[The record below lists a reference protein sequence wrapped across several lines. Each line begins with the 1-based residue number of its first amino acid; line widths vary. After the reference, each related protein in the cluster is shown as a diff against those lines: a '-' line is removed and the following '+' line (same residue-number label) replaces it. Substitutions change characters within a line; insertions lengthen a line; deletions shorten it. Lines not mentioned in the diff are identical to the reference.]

1 MLTSNKG
8 HTSCSLPIGVVIYQI
23 NIHIIIFSSDYELGP
38 KKIIATR
45 SLFCVCSLWRNN
57 LLSCLP
63 HLLVLLKHSVFHFDI
78 QGYDKGYFRSAE
90 VYFAMRDYAVAEK
103 SYEKALSLSPD
114 DQTIKRRLSL
124 TGEAL
129 DGFYFRQLFPGRDF
143 CLTPS
148 DIIERQIFSS
158 AKQMQ
163 NFVYLIGDAKTRE
176 AVVVDAAWDV
186 KLRAIPLLPAYAFGI
201 RAFAAQDCMK
211 LVGAVVTH
219 YHFDHTGGT
228 PPPPFDALGIK
239 VPGVRELA
247 VEDNVPVYV
256 NKFDAET
263 IKKSN
268 DVPSRAIAELED
280 SAIISVGSIK
290 LHFIHTPGHTPG
302 SQCILIPSVTT
313 QNLAQNKLSVG
324 GEVSQ
329 ISEVEQEVPPD
340 VSQLGQEDLVPIQ
353 EQSGGSLDQALLQS
367 GDSMDQSLVEETLA
381 PEMFGD

>member
-1 MLTSNKG
+1 MDALKAAGNEAVRQG
-8 HTSCSLPIGVVIYQI
+8 
-23 NIHIIIFSSDYELGP
+23 NFSSAIDLYTQALSSAVEKTVDDIAALHSNCSFAHLKLGQLSE
-38 KKIIATR
+38 A
-45 SLFCVCSLWRNN
+45 LDEANN
-57 LLSCLP
+57 CISA
-63 HLLVLLKHSVFHFDI
+63 KSDWS
-78 QGYDKGYFRSAE
+78 KGYFRSAE
-90 VYFAMRDYAVAEK
+90 AYFAMGDYTAAEK
-103 SYEKALSLSPD
+103 GYEKALSLSPD
-114 DQTIKRRLSL
+114 DLTIKRRLSL
-124 TGEAL
+124 TREAL
-129 DGFYFRQLFPGRDF
+129 DGFYFRQLLPGRDF

-186 KLRAIPLLPAYAFGI
+186 KGI
-201 RAFAAQDCMK
+201 RAFAAQESMK

-268 DVPSRAIAELED
+268 DVPSRAITELED
-280 SAIISVGSIK
+280 SATISVGSVK

-302 SQCILIPSVTT
+302 SQCVLIPRPSQDLLLSGDTLFIGSCGRLDLPDCDAKAMFTSLQKKLASLPDNTRVYPGHDYGGPYTT
-313 QNLAQNKLSVG
+313 IADERRKGFLRP
-324 GEVSQ
+324 
-329 ISEVEQEVPPD
+329 ISERD
-340 VSQLGQEDLVPIQ
+340 W
-353 EQSGGSLDQALLQS
+353 LQQHR
-367 GDSMDQSLVEETLA
+367 M
-381 PEMFGD
+381 